1 MDGAEL
7 NAFSP
12 DSKLLIIHA
21 DDFGMC
27 SSVNRAITAA
37 LEAGAV
43 SSASIMVPCP
53 GFSSAAEW
61 AAAHPQYDVGIH
73 STLISEWPRYKWG
86 PVSSSAHSAGLVDDH
101 GYFWSRNALLRGSS
115 AEVETEIAAQITV
128 AKKAGITPTHLD
140 SHMLSVARPDYIL
153 AYVRTARRFGLA
165 FLIDEYWGSCCF
177 SQLPQLGDEVVID
190 SLGQA
195 GSTLSIESLEEYYI
209 SFLRDLKP
217 GLHQLIVHPGFDD
230 NELRHIT
237 GDARA
242 YGSAW
247 RQRDFE
253 IVTGDRFR
261 SALQQN
267 GIQVVNSRVIKSAA
281 SKRMTPVAAASR
293 KVV

>member
-1 MDGAEL
+1 MNGAEL
-7 NAFSP
+7 HAFSP

-27 SSVNRAITAA
+27 SSVNRAITVA

-53 GFSSAAEW
+53 GFSPAAEW
-61 AAAHPQYDVGIH
+61 AAAHAQYDVGIH

-86 PVSSSAHSAGLVDDH
+86 PVSAGPHSPALVDEH
-101 GYFWSRNALLRGSS
+101 GDFWSRNALLRASS
-115 AEVETEIAAQITV
+115 AEVETEIAAQISV
-128 AKKAGITPTHLD
+128 AKKAGINPTHVD

-153 AYVRTARRFGLA
+153 AYLRTARNFGLT
-165 FLIDEYWGSCCF
+165 FLIDEYWASCCF
-177 SQLPQLGDEVVID
+177 SQLPQLADAVVID

-209 SFLRDLKP
+209 SFLRDLEP

-267 GIQVVNSRVIKSAA
+267 GIQAVNWRIINAA
-281 SKRMTPVAAASR
+281 AAKRMSSIPAASR